1 MSLLLEKLLAMTL
14 PNKHKKKKRKKE
26 NEFPLFWNGRD
37 GSKDKLAA
45 LLSAGLE
52 ARDGSGDPI
61 F

>member
-1 MSLLLEKLLAMTL
+1 MSLLLQKLLAMTL
-14 PNKHKKKKRKKE
+14 PKKHKKKRKKE